1 MLNLRVCIDPL
12 VKQMAAVQSA
22 SSLQTS
28 QSRVIEPKFVCKA
41 QEGETSAM
49 KRQNERET
57 AEKGK
62 DREIE
67 A

>member
-41 QEGETSAM
+41 QEGETSAV
-49 KRQNERET
+49 KRRKE
-57 AEKGK
+57 EKGE